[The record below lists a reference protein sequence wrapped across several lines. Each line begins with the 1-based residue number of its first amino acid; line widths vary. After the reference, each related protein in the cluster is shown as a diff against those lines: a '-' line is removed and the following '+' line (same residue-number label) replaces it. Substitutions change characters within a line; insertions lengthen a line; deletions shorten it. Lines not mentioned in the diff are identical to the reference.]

1 MPAAMIRALTEL
13 PVAGA
18 LVGLA
23 VSIGTRVRYHS
34 RERRGHHVPRR
45 ILAIS
50 RIKRRGYELAPA
62 PGCAE
67 RPARNRDDRIIGL
80 PSRDLGLESMLTQR
94 AKQLFGTDG
103 IRGIPGEYPLDDT
116 TLERVGL
123 ALGLHLVADQ
133 NVASRPVRVLIGR
146 DTRESGLHIA
156 ELIARGLALAGAEPV
171 SAGVVTT
178 PGVAWLVNREGFSA
192 GVVISASHNPYHD
205 NGVKLISSSG
215 MKFPDAVE
223 HEIEHLILSFNDSSP
238 ASGAAGAEPVTK
250 VHPDGEEKLHQDYLG
265 GLRAAALPGAKFAGM
280 KIVLDCANGA
290 ASELAPQL
298 FRMLGAEV
306 VAINNAPDGKNIN
319 AGCGSLHPEGMQKR
333 VVESG
338 AMLGV
343 AFDGDADRAIFA
355 SASGKL
361 VDGDG
366 VLLVAGRYMK
376 SARKLKGNVIV
387 GTTMA
392 NLGLERAL
400 DRLGLKL
407 GRTAVGDRYVLE
419 EMVRIGANLGGE
431 QSGHIL
437 FLDDATTGDGMLTA
451 VKIASIVS
459 ISGPLDSLVS
469 DLKIFPQ
476 KIVNVRVQSKPPL
489 ESLPGVSRTLSEA
502 EKALGKSGRIVLRYS
517 GTEPLAR
524 VMVEAEREEDVRHWT
539 DFLATALRTAIGA

>member
-1 MPAAMIRALTEL
+1 MATE
-13 PVAGA
+13 
-18 LVGLA
+18 
-23 VSIGTRVRYHS
+23 
-34 RERRGHHVPRR
+34 
-45 ILAIS
+45 
-50 RIKRRGYELAPA
+50 
-62 PGCAE
+62 
-67 RPARNRDDRIIGL
+67 
-80 PSRDLGLESMLTQR
+80 R

-103 IRGIPGEYPLDDT
+103 IRGIPGEYPLDDA
-116 TLERVGL
+116 TLERVGS
-123 ALGLHLVADQ
+123 ALGLHLTAGKHA
-133 NVASRPVRVLIGR
+133 NSKAARVLIGR
-146 DTRESGLHIA
+146 DPRESGPHIA
-156 ELIARGLALAGAEPV
+156 ELIARGLASTGAEPV

-178 PGVAWLVNREGFSA
+178 PGVAWLVSREGFSA

-215 MKFPDAVE
+215 MKFPDAAE
-223 HEIEHLILSFNDSSP
+223 HEIERLILSPNGSAP
-238 ASGAAGAEPVTK
+238 AVRTANPERASKA
-250 VHPDGEEKLHQDYLG
+250 HPDGEEKLHQDYLD
-265 GLRAAALPGAKFAGM
+265 GLRAAVLPGAKFAEM

-290 ASELAPQL
+290 ASKLAPQL

-338 AMLGV
+338 ATLGI

-400 DRLGLKL
+400 DQSGLKL
-407 GRTAVGDRYVLE
+407 ARTAVGDRYVLE
-419 EMVRIGANLGGE
+419 EMLRIGANLGGE

-437 FLDDATTGDGMLTA
+437 FFDDATTGDGMLTA

-459 ISGPLDSLVS
+459 LAGPLDALVA
-469 DLKIFPQ
+469 DLKIYPQ
-476 KIVNVRVQSKPPL
+476 KIVNVRVKSKPPL
-489 ESLPGVSRTLSEA
+489 ESLPEVSRTLGEA
-502 EKALGKSGRIVLRYS
+502 EKALGKSGRVILRYS

-524 VMVEAEREEDVRHWT
+524 VMVEAERDEDVRRWT
-539 DFLATALRTAIGA
+539 DSLASVVRSAIGA